1 VNKVKAQ
8 AGRSVLRG
16 VCALLAAAGLLI
28 LGFAV
33 LLVASGRTL
42 VEDHRWSDPR
52 KARIWYLADA
62 LNTYRHDHGRYP
74 TNEEGFRPLLE
85 SDPPYIEQSPLD
97 PWLKEYRYRTPGTR
111 GRAFD
116 VYTYGSDGKPGGK
129 GPGIDCESWNLG
141 PRRSGETP
149 PGVPPKE

>member
-1 VNKVKAQ
+1 MNQVEAR
-8 AGRSVLRG
+8 AGRSTALG
-16 VCALLAAAGLLI
+16 GCGLLAAAGLLM

-33 LLVASGRTL
+33 LLVASGRTM

-62 LNTYRHDHGRYP
+62 LNKYRHDHGRYP

-85 SDPPYIEQSPLD
+85 SDPPYIEQSPSE
-97 PWLKEYRYRTPGTR
+97 PWLDEYHYRAPGSR

-116 VYTYGSDGKPGGK
+116 VFSYGSDGKPGGR
-129 GPGIDCESWNLG
+129 GPDGDCESWNLG
-141 PRRSGETP
+141 PRMSGETP
-149 PGVPPKE
+149 PGVPPRE